1 MRRAI
6 PQAFRV
12 TLAIGGLLTLS
23 ACGQDAAAPQVASS
37 ASAVVP
43 SSSDPA
49 SSVDPPPSESAS
61 VPATPVVHKR
71 TVTETRTI
79 PFGTR
84 QVRDATLAEGTT
96 KVRTRGRSGIKTLV
110 YEVTE
115 TDGVRTAKRLIRQ
128 VITRRPV
135 TRVVAVGTK
144 QVRRC
149 DPNYSGACVPI
160 ASDVDCAGGSGNGPA
175 YVSGPVRVVGSDI
188 YDLDR
193 DGDGT
198 ACD

>member
-6 PQAFRV
+6 PVVAMV
-12 TLAIGGLLTLS
+12 GGLVVLG
-23 ACGQDAAAPQVASS
+23 ACGPD
-37 ASAVVP
+37 SAVRAPEASTAAP
-43 SSSDPA
+43 SSSSGGTGA
-49 SSVDPPPSESAS
+49 E
-61 VPATPVVHKR
+61 ATPAVKTR
-71 TVTETRTI
+71 TVTETRVI
-79 PFGTR
+79 PFATR
-84 QVRDATLAEGTT
+84 RVHDPNLAEGNT
-96 KVRTRGRSGIKTLV
+96 RTRVRGRTGVRRLV
-110 YEVTE
+110 YQVTF
-115 TDGVRTAKRLIRQ
+115 TDGVPTTKKLIKQ
-128 VITRRPV
+128 VVVRRPL

-144 QVRRC
+144 SVRRC

-175 YVSGPVRVVGSDI
+175 YVRGPVRVVGTDI